1 MEMTSEAII
10 AIAGVLMAVIALVV
24 GVLISKGKV
33 DKKSYEEALEL
44 IQKTTQLS
52 KEEVEKLV
60 ETTDLLK
67 DFVKENYHEGQE
79 FAEQLL
85 EFIEGLKKKGVVLKE
100 VPVEVEHIVDAK
112 LQEIK
117 QSDAVRDEKGVV
129 EAKPLPELHEPTV
142 EEKEDIHRNE

>member
-1 MEMTSEAII
+1 MELTSEAII

-24 GVLISKGKV
+24 GILISKGKV

-117 QSDAVRDEKGVV
+117 QSDAVRDENGVV
-129 EAKPLPELHEPTV
+129 EVQPLPEPHEATI
-142 EEKEDIHRNE
+142 EEKEDIHRTE

>member
-79 FAEQLL
+79 FAEELL

-117 QSDAVRDEKGVV
+117 QSDAVRDEKGDV
-129 EAKPLPELHEPTV
+129 EPKPLPELHEPTV